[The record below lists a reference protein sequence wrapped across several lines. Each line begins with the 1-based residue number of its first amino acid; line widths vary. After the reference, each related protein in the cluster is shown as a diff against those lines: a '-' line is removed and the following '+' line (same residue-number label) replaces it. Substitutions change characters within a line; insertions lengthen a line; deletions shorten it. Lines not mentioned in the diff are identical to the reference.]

1 MGGVN
6 MMKKRFFYT
15 LAGACLTAALL
26 AGCAGANTPETIPD
40 EHPVASLTD
49 GSGGI
54 TSANAF
60 ARAIVPGATVELG
73 EGTILLEPD
82 SGDLQTGNS
91 FCRWESVYEG
101 YELVITNVSN
111 VTIRGGGQGKTTLES
126 NPRAA
131 TVLTFENCE
140 NVTLEGFTAGHV
152 PGAEPCE
159 GNVINLTNSSNVTMK
174 DLGLFGCGA
183 IGVRADNCAELTLEG
198 CDIYECSA
206 YGLSLDFVEGCQIK
220 DCTLR
225 DIGKDI
231 GPEMM
236 GSAVL
241 NAWDGSDLTVTDTS
255 FKDNKTYNLFTLSQS
270 ATITRCSFE
279 NNHME
284 NTAFDVYTANDCS
297 QVVLDGCTGQG
308 NRGWNWLQKDEFSI
322 ISDAATGK
330 ELTEEDMVKAFG
342 QLRQETTVSTAEQE
356 TVTVTTVDEFLAALG
371 SNREIIIDAPML
383 DLSTAT
389 GYKNMTGGE
398 NYDWSDPFDGPQLN
412 IRNLDN
418 LTIRGKDGKGANV
431 ISAVPRYAQVLCF
444 EGCTNLTVKD
454 LTLGHTKEPGSCA
467 GGVLDLQRCTNVTVE
482 NTGLFGCG
490 TIGIQGYQCVNM
502 ALTGNEIYECSYGGI
517 SLNQCQKV
525 DMTSNTFRDLG
536 EEYGGYIYYVS
547 GCTDLTFD
555 GNHISG
561 EDYLEYTK

>member
-1 MGGVN
+1 
-6 MMKKRFFYT
+6 MKKRFFYT

-26 AGCAGANTPETIPD
+26 AGCAGPNTPETIPD
-40 EHPVASLTD
+40 EHPVASLTE
-49 GSGGI
+49 GTEGI

-82 SGDLQTGNS
+82 NGDLQTGNS

-101 YELVITNVSN
+101 YELVISNVSN
-111 VTIRGGGQGKTTLES
+111 VTIRGAGQGKTTLES

-159 GNVINLTNSSNVTMK
+159 GNVINLRNSSNVTMK

-183 IGVRADNCAELTLEG
+183 TGVWADSSTNLTLEG

-206 YGLSLDFVEGCQIK
+206 FAMSLNVVQGCQIK
-220 DCTLR
+220 GCTFR
-225 DIGKDI
+225 NIGSK
-231 GPEMM
+231 MM
-236 GSAVL
+236 GSAVVV
-241 NAWDGSDLTVTDTS
+241 AWTGSDLTLTDTTI
-255 FKDNKTYNLFTLSQS
+255 KDNNTYDLFTLGQS
-270 ATITRCSFE
+270 ATFTRCSFE
-279 NNHME
+279 NNQMDHVGFQLISNYE
-284 NTAFDVYTANDCS
+284 SS

-342 QLRQETTVSTAEQE
+342 QLRQETAVSTAEQE

-389 GYKNMTGGE
+389 GYKNLTGGE
-398 NYDWSDPFDGPQLN
+398 NYDWSDPYDGPQLN

-444 EGCTNLTVKD
+444 EGCTNLTLKD
-454 LTLGHTKEPGSCA
+454 LTLGHTKEPGYCI

-502 ALTGNEIYECSYGGI
+502 DITGNEIYECSYGGI

-525 DMTSNTFRDLG
+525 DMTNNTFRDLG
-536 EEYGGYIYYVS
+536 EEYGGYIYSVS

>member
-6 MMKKRFFYT
+6 IMKKRFFYT

-26 AGCAGANTPETIPD
+26 VGCAGPNTPETIPD

-49 GSGGI
+49 GTES
-54 TSANAF
+54 TLSAHAF

-82 SGDLQTGNS
+82 NSDLQTGNS
-91 FCRWESVYEG
+91 FCRWKSVYEG
-101 YELVITNVSN
+101 YELVISNVSN
-111 VTIRGGGQGKTTLES
+111 VTIRGAGQGKTTLEC

-220 DCTLR
+220 GCTLR
-225 DIGKDI
+225 NIGS
-231 GPEMM
+231 EMM
-236 GSAVL
+236 GSAVVE
-241 NAWDGSDLTVTDTS
+241 AWTGSDLTLTDTTI
-255 FKDNKTYNLFTLSQS
+255 KDNNTYDLFTLGQS
-270 ATITRCSFE
+270 ATFTRCSFE
-279 NNHME
+279 NNQMD
-284 NTAFDVYTANDCS
+284 DVGFQVMSNLESS

-308 NRGWNWLQKDEFSI
+308 NRGWNWLQADDLSI
-322 ISDAATGK
+322 FSDAATGK
-330 ELTEEDMVKAFG
+330 ELTEEEMVKALG

-356 TVTVTTVDEFLAALG
+356 TVTVTTVDEFLAALS

-444 EGCTNLTVKD
+444 EGCTNLTIKD
-454 LTLGHTKEPGSCA
+454 LTLGHTKEPGYCV

-536 EEYGGYIYYVS
+536 EEYGGYIYSVT

>member
-1 MGGVN
+1 

-49 GSGGI
+49 GNGGI
-54 TSANAF
+54 TSANAL

-101 YELVITNVSN
+101 YELVISNVSN
-111 VTIRGGGQGKTTLES
+111 VTIRGAGQGKTTLES

-131 TVLTFENCE
+131 TVLNFLNCE

-159 GNVINLTNSSNVTMK
+159 GNVINLRNSSNVTMK

-183 IGVRADNCAELTLEG
+183 TGVWADCSTNLTLEG
-198 CDIYECSA
+198 CDIYECSSFA
-206 YGLSLDFVEGCQIK
+206 VSLNFVQGCQIK
-220 DCTLR
+220 NCTLR

-236 GSAVL
+236 ASAAL
-241 NAWDGSDLTVTDTS
+241 AAWDGSDLTVTDTS
-255 FKDNKTYNLFTLSQS
+255 FKDNKTYNLFTLGQS
-270 ATITRCSFE
+270 ATFTRCSFE

-284 NTAFDVYTANDCS
+284 NTAFDVYSYHGSN

-308 NRGWNWLQKDEFSI
+308 NRGWNWLQVDDLSI
-322 ISDAATGK
+322 FSDAATGQN
-330 ELTEEDMVKAFG
+330 LTEEDMVKAFG
-342 QLRQETTVSTAEQE
+342 QLRGEVAAVPTAKQE

-389 GYKNMTGGE
+389 GYKDMTGGE
-398 NYDWSDPFDGPQLN
+398 NYDWSDIYDGPQLN

-444 EGCTNLTVKD
+444 EGCTNLTLKD
-454 LTLGHTKEPGSCA
+454 LTLGHTKEPGYCA

-525 DMTSNTFRDLG
+525 DMTNNTFRDLG
-536 EEYGGYIYYVS
+536 EEYGGYIYSVS

>member
-1 MGGVN
+1 

-54 TSANAF
+54 TSANAL

-101 YELVITNVSN
+101 YELVISNVSN
-111 VTIRGGGQGKTTLES
+111 VTIRGAGQGKTTLES

-131 TVLTFENCE
+131 TVLNFLNCE

-159 GNVINLTNSSNVTMK
+159 GNVINLRNSSNVTMK

-183 IGVRADNCAELTLEG
+183 TGVWADCSTNLTLEG
-198 CDIYECSA
+198 CDIYECSSFA
-206 YGLSLDFVEGCQIK
+206 VSLNFVQGCQIK
-220 DCTLR
+220 NCTLR

-236 GSAVL
+236 ASAAL
-241 NAWDGSDLTVTDTS
+241 AAWDGSDLTVTDTS
-255 FKDNKTYNLFTLSQS
+255 FKDNKTYNLFTLGQS
-270 ATITRCSFE
+270 ATFTRCSFE

-284 NTAFDVYTANDCS
+284 NTAFDVYSNYGS
-297 QVVLDGCTGQG
+297 NLVVLDGCTGQG
-308 NRGWNWLQKDEFSI
+308 NRGWNWLQVDESSI
-322 ISDAATGK
+322 FSDAATGQN
-330 ELTEEDMVKAFG
+330 LTEEDLIKAFG
-342 QLRQETTVSTAEQE
+342 QLRQETAASTAEQE

-398 NYDWSDPFDGPQLN
+398 NYDWSDIYDGPQLN

-454 LTLGHTKEPGSCA
+454 LTLGHTKEPGYCA

-502 ALTGNEIYECSYGGI
+502 AITGNEIYECSYGGI

-525 DMTSNTFRDLG
+525 DMTNNTFRDLG

-547 GCTDLTFD
+547 GCADLTFD

>member
-1 MGGVN
+1 
-6 MMKKRFFYT
+6 MKKRFFYT

-26 AGCAGANTPETIPD
+26 VGCAGPNTPETIPD

-49 GSGGI
+49 GTEGTEGI

-60 ARAIVPGATVELG
+60 ARAIVSGATVELG

-101 YELVITNVSN
+101 YELVISNVSN
-111 VTIRGGGQGKTTLES
+111 VTIRGAGQGKTTLES

-159 GNVINLTNSSNVTMK
+159 GNVINLTNSSYVTMK

-183 IGVRADNCAELTLEG
+183 IGVRADCSTNLTLEG

-206 YGLSLDFVEGCQIK
+206 YGLNLDFVEGCQIK
-220 DCTLR
+220 GCTLR
-225 DIGKDI
+225 DIGS
-231 GPEMM
+231 EMM
-236 GSAVL
+236 GNSVL

-255 FKDNKTYNLFTLSQS
+255 FKDNKTYDLFTLAQS
-270 ATITRCSFE
+270 ATFTRCSFE
-279 NNHME
+279 NNQMQDIGF
-284 NTAFDVYTANDCS
+284 NIYTVNDSS

-308 NRGWNWLQKDEFSI
+308 NRGWNWLQKDDFSI

-389 GYKNMTGGE
+389 GYKDMTGGE
-398 NYDWSDPFDGPQLN
+398 NYDWSDPYDGPQLN

-454 LTLGHTKEPGSCA
+454 LTLGHTKEPGYCV

-502 ALTGNEIYECSYGGI
+502 ALSGNEIYECSYGGI

-525 DMTSNTFRDLG
+525 DMTGNTFRDLG
-536 EEYGGYIYYVS
+536 EEYGGYIYNIS

-555 GNHISG
+555 GANIPG
-561 EDYLEYTK
+561 DDYLEYTK

>member
-1 MGGVN
+1 
-6 MMKKRFFYT
+6 MKKRFFYT

-26 AGCAGANTPETIPD
+26 AGCAGPNTPETIPD
-40 EHPVASLTD
+40 EHPVASLTE
-49 GSGGI
+49 GTEGI
-54 TSANAF
+54 TSANAL

-91 FCRWESVYEG
+91 FCRWESVPEG
-101 YELVITNVSN
+101 YELVISNVSN
-111 VTIRGGGQGKTTLES
+111 VTIRGAGQGKTTLES

-131 TVLTFENCE
+131 TVLNLENCE

-183 IGVRADNCAELTLEG
+183 IGLRADSSTNLTLEG

-206 YGLSLDFVEGCQIK
+206 YGLKLDFVEGCQIK
-220 DCTLR
+220 NCTLR
-225 DIGKDI
+225 DIGS
-231 GPEMM
+231 EMM
-236 GSAVL
+236 GNAVL
-241 NAWDGSDLTVTDTS
+241 NAWDGSDLTITDTS
-255 FKDNKTYNLFTLSQS
+255 FKDNKTYDLFILAQS
-270 ATITRCSFE
+270 ATFTRCSFE
-279 NNHME
+279 NNQMQDI
-284 NTAFDVYTANDCS
+284 AFNVYTMNDSS

-308 NRGWNWLQKDEFSI
+308 NRGWNWLQKGDFSI
-322 ISDAATGK
+322 LSDAVTGK
-330 ELTEEDMVKAFG
+330 ELTEEDMIKAFG

-389 GYKNMTGGE
+389 GYKDMTGGE
-398 NYDWSDPFDGPQLN
+398 NYDWSDPYDGPQLN

-444 EGCTNLTVKD
+444 EGCTNLTLKD
-454 LTLGHTKEPGSCA
+454 LTLGHTKEPGYCA
-467 GGVLDLQRCTNVTVE
+467 GGVLDLQRCTNVTVD

-502 ALTGNEIYECSYGGI
+502 TLSGNEIYECSYGGI
-517 SLNQCQKV
+517 SLNQCQKA
-525 DMTSNTFRDLG
+525 DMTGNTFRDLG
-536 EEYGGYIYYVS
+536 EEYGGYIYSVS

>member
-26 AGCAGANTPETIPD
+26 VGCAGPNTPETIPD

-49 GSGGI
+49 GTES
-54 TSANAF
+54 TSNTLSANAF

-82 SGDLQTGNS
+82 NGDLQTGNS

-101 YELVITNVSN
+101 YELVISNVSN
-111 VTIRGGGQGKTTLES
+111 VTIRGAGQGKTTLEC

-159 GNVINLTNSSNVTMK
+159 GNVINLRNSSNVTMK

-183 IGVRADNCAELTLEG
+183 TGVWADSSTNLTLEG

-206 YGLSLDFVEGCQIK
+206 FAMSLNVVQGCQIK
-220 DCTLR
+220 GCTFR
-225 DIGKDI
+225 NIGSK
-231 GPEMM
+231 MM
-236 GSAVL
+236 GSAVVV
-241 NAWDGSDLTVTDTS
+241 AWTGSDLTLTDTTI
-255 FKDNKTYNLFTLSQS
+255 KDNNTYDLFTLGQS
-270 ATITRCSFE
+270 ATFTRCSFE
-279 NNHME
+279 NNQMDHVGFQLISNYE
-284 NTAFDVYTANDCS
+284 SS

-342 QLRQETTVSTAEQE
+342 QLRQETAVSTAEQE

-389 GYKNMTGGE
+389 GYKNLTGGE
-398 NYDWSDPFDGPQLN
+398 NYDWSDPYDGPQLN

-444 EGCTNLTVKD
+444 EGCTNLTLKD
-454 LTLGHTKEPGSCA
+454 LTLGHTKEPGYCI

-502 ALTGNEIYECSYGGI
+502 ALIGNEIYECSYGGI
-517 SLNQCQKV
+517 SLNQCQKA

-536 EEYGGYIYYVS
+536 EEYGGYIYSVS

>member
-26 AGCAGANTPETIPD
+26 AGCAGPNTPETIPD

-54 TSANAF
+54 TSANAL

-101 YELVITNVSN
+101 YELVISNVSN
-111 VTIRGGGQGKTTLES
+111 VTIRGAGQGKTTLES

-131 TVLTFENCE
+131 TVLNFLNCE

-159 GNVINLTNSSNVTMK
+159 GNVIDLRNSSNVTMK

-183 IGVRADNCAELTLEG
+183 TGVWADCSTNLTLEG
-198 CDIYECSA
+198 CDIYECSSFA
-206 YGLSLDFVEGCQIK
+206 MSLNFVQGCQIK
-220 DCTLR
+220 NCTLR

-236 GSAVL
+236 ASAVL
-241 NAWDGSDLTVTDTS
+241 AAWDGSDLTVTDTS
-255 FKDNKTYNLFTLSQS
+255 FKDNKTYNLFTLGQS

-284 NTAFDVYTANDCS
+284 NTAFDVYSNYGS
-297 QVVLDGCTGQG
+297 NQVVLDGCTGQG
-308 NRGWNWLQKDEFSI
+308 NQGWNWLQVDDLSI
-322 ISDAATGK
+322 FSDAATGQN
-330 ELTEEDMVKAFG
+330 LTEEDLVKAFG
-342 QLRQETTVSTAEQE
+342 QLRQETTVSSAEQE

-444 EGCTNLTVKD
+444 EGCTNLTIKD
-454 LTLGHTKEPGSCA
+454 VTLGHTKEPGYCA

-490 TIGIQGYQCVNM
+490 TIGVQGYQCVNM
-502 ALTGNEIYECSYGGI
+502 ALSGNEIYECSYGGI

-525 DMTSNTFRDLG
+525 DMTNNTFRDLG

-547 GCTDLTFD
+547 GCADLTFD

>member
-1 MGGVN
+1 
-6 MMKKRFFYT
+6 MKKRFFYT

-26 AGCAGANTPETIPD
+26 VGCAGPNTPETIPD

-49 GSGGI
+49 GTES
-54 TSANAF
+54 TLSANAF

-82 SGDLQTGNS
+82 NSDLQTGNS
-91 FCRWESVYEG
+91 FCRWKSVYEG
-101 YELVITNVSN
+101 YELVISNVSN
-111 VTIRGGGQGKTTLES
+111 VTIRGAGQGKTTLEC

-220 DCTLR
+220 GCTLR
-225 DIGKDI
+225 NIGS
-231 GPEMM
+231 EMM
-236 GSAVL
+236 GSAVVE
-241 NAWDGSDLTVTDTS
+241 AWTGSDLTLTDTTI
-255 FKDNKTYNLFTLSQS
+255 KDNNTYDLFTLGQS
-270 ATITRCSFE
+270 ATFTRCSFE
-279 NNHME
+279 NNQMD
-284 NTAFDVYTANDCS
+284 DVGFQVMSNLESS

-308 NRGWNWLQKDEFSI
+308 NRGWNWLQADDLSI
-322 ISDAATGK
+322 FSDAATGK
-330 ELTEEDMVKAFG
+330 ELTEEEMVKALG

-356 TVTVTTVDEFLAALG
+356 TVTVTTVDEFLAALS

-444 EGCTNLTVKD
+444 EGCTNLTIKD
-454 LTLGHTKEPGSCA
+454 LTLGHTKEPGYCV

-536 EEYGGYIYYVS
+536 EEYGGYIYSVT

>member
-1 MGGVN
+1 M
-6 MMKKRFFYT
+6 
-15 LAGACLTAALL
+15 
-26 AGCAGANTPETIPD
+26 
-40 EHPVASLTD
+40 SL
-49 GSGGI
+49 
-54 TSANAF
+54 N
-60 ARAIVPGATVELG
+60 
-73 EGTILLEPD
+73 
-82 SGDLQTGNS
+82 
-91 FCRWESVYEG
+91 
-101 YELVITNVSN
+101 
-111 VTIRGGGQGKTTLES
+111 
-126 NPRAA
+126 
-131 TVLTFENCE
+131 
-140 NVTLEGFTAGHV
+140 
-152 PGAEPCE
+152 
-159 GNVINLTNSSNVTMK
+159 
-174 DLGLFGCGA
+174 
-183 IGVRADNCAELTLEG
+183 
-198 CDIYECSA
+198 
-206 YGLSLDFVEGCQIK
+206 FVQGCQIK
-220 DCTLR
+220 NCTLR

-236 GSAVL
+236 ASAVL
-241 NAWDGSDLTVTDTS
+241 AAWDGSDLTVTDTS
-255 FKDNKTYNLFTLSQS
+255 FKDNKTYNLFTLGQS

-284 NTAFDVYTANDCS
+284 NTAFDVYSNYGS
-297 QVVLDGCTGQG
+297 NQVVLDGCTGQG
-308 NRGWNWLQKDEFSI
+308 NQGWNWLQVDDLSI
-322 ISDAATGK
+322 FSDAATGQN
-330 ELTEEDMVKAFG
+330 LTEEDLVKAFG
-342 QLRQETTVSTAEQE
+342 QLRQETTVSSAEQE

-444 EGCTNLTVKD
+444 EGCTNLTIKD
-454 LTLGHTKEPGSCA
+454 VTLGHTKEPGYCA

-490 TIGIQGYQCVNM
+490 TIGVQGYQCVNM
-502 ALTGNEIYECSYGGI
+502 ALSGNEIYECSYGGI

-525 DMTSNTFRDLG
+525 DMTNNTFRDLG

-547 GCTDLTFD
+547 GCADLTFD

>member
-1 MGGVN
+1 
-6 MMKKRFFYT
+6 MKKRFFYT

-26 AGCAGANTPETIPD
+26 VGCAGPNTPETIPD

-49 GSGGI
+49 GTES
-54 TSANAF
+54 TANTLSANAF

-82 SGDLQTGNS
+82 NGDLQTGNS

-101 YELVITNVSN
+101 YELVISNVSN
-111 VTIRGGGQGKTTLES
+111 VTIRGAGQGKTTLES

-159 GNVINLTNSSNVTMK
+159 GNVINLTDSSYVTMK

-206 YGLSLDFVEGCQIK
+206 YGLNLDFVEGCQIK
-220 DCTLR
+220 NCTLR
-225 DIGKDI
+225 DIGKGI
-231 GPEMM
+231 NSEMVA
-236 GSAVL
+236 SAVL
-241 NAWDGSDLTVTDTS
+241 ATWSGSDLTVTDTS
-255 FKDNKTYNLFTLSQS
+255 FKDNKTYNLFTLDQG
-270 ATITRCSFE
+270 ATFTRCSFE

-284 NTAFDVYTANDCS
+284 NTAFMVYSDFESN

-308 NRGWNWLQKDEFSI
+308 NQGWNWLQADDLSI
-322 ISDAATGK
+322 FSDAATGK

-389 GYKNMTGGE
+389 GYKNMVGGE

-444 EGCTNLTVKD
+444 EGCTNLTLKD
-454 LTLGHTKEPGSCA
+454 LTLGHTKEPGYCA

-536 EEYGGYIYYVS
+536 EEYGGYIYSVT

>member
-1 MGGVN
+1 

-26 AGCAGANTPETIPD
+26 VGCAGPNTPETIPD

-49 GSGGI
+49 GTES
-54 TSANAF
+54 TSNTLSANAF

-82 SGDLQTGNS
+82 NGDLQTGNS

-111 VTIRGGGQGKTTLES
+111 VTIRGAGQGKTTLES

-206 YGLSLDFVEGCQIK
+206 YGLNLDFVEGCQIK
-220 DCTLR
+220 NCTLR
-225 DIGKDI
+225 DIGKGI
-231 GPEMM
+231 NSEMVA
-236 GSAVL
+236 SAVL
-241 NAWDGSDLTVTDTS
+241 AAWAGSDLTVTDTS
-255 FKDNKTYNLFTLSQS
+255 FKDNKTYNLFTLGQS
-270 ATITRCSFE
+270 ATFTRCSFE

-284 NTAFDVYTANDCS
+284 NTAFMVYSDYESN

-308 NRGWNWLQKDEFSI
+308 NQGWNWLQANGLSI
-322 ISDAATGK
+322 FSDAATGK

-342 QLRQETTVSTAEQE
+342 QLRQETAVSSAEQE

-389 GYKNMTGGE
+389 GYKDMTGGE
-398 NYDWSDPFDGPQLN
+398 NYDWSDIYDGPQLN

-454 LTLGHTKEPGSCA
+454 VTLGHTKEPGYCT

-502 ALTGNEIYECSYGGI
+502 ALIGNEIYECSYGGI
-517 SLNQCQKV
+517 SLNQCQKA

-536 EEYGGYIYYVS
+536 EEYGGYIYSVS

>member
-6 MMKKRFFYT
+6 IMKKRSFYT

-26 AGCAGANTPETIPD
+26 VGCAGPNTPETIPD

-49 GSGGI
+49 GTES
-54 TSANAF
+54 TANTLSANAF

-82 SGDLQTGNS
+82 NGDLQTGNS

-101 YELVITNVSN
+101 YELVISNVSN
-111 VTIRGGGQGKTTLES
+111 VTIRGAGQGKTTLES

-159 GNVINLTNSSNVTMK
+159 GNVINLRNSSNVTMK

-183 IGVRADNCAELTLEG
+183 TGVRADSSTDLTLEG

-206 YGLSLDFVEGCQIK
+206 FAMSLNFVQGCQIK
-220 DCTLR
+220 NCTLR
-225 DIGKDI
+225 DIGS
-231 GPEMM
+231 EMM

-241 NAWDGSDLTVTDTS
+241 DAWDGSDLTVTDTS
-255 FKDNKTYNLFTLSQS
+255 FKDNKTYNLFTLCQD

-284 NTAFDVYTANDCS
+284 NTAFMVYSDYESN

-308 NRGWNWLQKDEFSI
+308 NRGWNWLQADDLSI
-322 ISDAATGK
+322 FSDAATGQN
-330 ELTEEDMVKAFG
+330 LTEEDMVKALG
-342 QLRQETTVSTAEQE
+342 QLRQETAASTAEQE

-383 DLSTAT
+383 ELSTAT
-389 GYKNMTGGE
+389 GYKNMVGGE

-454 LTLGHTKEPGSCA
+454 LTLGHTKEPGYCA

-536 EEYGGYIYYVS
+536 EEYGGYIYSVS

>member
-1 MGGVN
+1 MV
-6 MMKKRFFYT
+6 
-15 LAGACLTAALL
+15 
-26 AGCAGANTPETIPD
+26 GCAGPNTPETIPD

-54 TSANAF
+54 TSANAL

-101 YELVITNVSN
+101 YELVISNVSN
-111 VTIRGGGQGKTTLES
+111 VTIRGAGQGKTTLVS

-131 TVLTFENCE
+131 TVLNFLNCE

-159 GNVINLTNSSNVTMK
+159 GNVINLRNSSNVTMK

-183 IGVRADNCAELTLEG
+183 TGVWADCSTNLTLEG
-198 CDIYECSA
+198 CDIYECSSFA
-206 YGLSLDFVEGCQIK
+206 VSLNFVQGCQIK
-220 DCTLR
+220 NCTLR

-236 GSAVL
+236 ASAAL
-241 NAWDGSDLTVTDTS
+241 AAWDGSDLTVTDTS
-255 FKDNKTYNLFTLSQS
+255 FKDNKTYNLFTLGQS
-270 ATITRCSFE
+270 ATFTRCSFE

-284 NTAFDVYTANDCS
+284 NTAFDVYSYHGSN

-308 NRGWNWLQKDEFSI
+308 NRGWNWLQVDDLSI
-322 ISDAATGK
+322 FSDAATGQN
-330 ELTEEDMVKAFG
+330 LTEEDMVKAFG
-342 QLRQETTVSTAEQE
+342 QLRGEVAAVPTAKQE

-389 GYKNMTGGE
+389 GYKDMTGGE
-398 NYDWSDPFDGPQLN
+398 NYDWSDIYDGPQLN

-454 LTLGHTKEPGSCA
+454 VTLGHTKEPGYCA

-490 TIGIQGYQCVNM
+490 TIGIQSYQCVNM

-525 DMTSNTFRDLG
+525 DMTNNTFRDLG

-547 GCTDLTFD
+547 GCADLTFD

>member
-6 MMKKRFFYT
+6 IMKKRFFYT

-26 AGCAGANTPETIPD
+26 VGCAGPNTPETIPD

-49 GSGGI
+49 GTES
-54 TSANAF
+54 TLSANAF

-82 SGDLQTGNS
+82 NSDLQTGNS
-91 FCRWESVYEG
+91 FCRWKSVYEG
-101 YELVITNVSN
+101 YELVISNVSN
-111 VTIRGGGQGKTTLES
+111 VTIRGAGQGKTTLEC

-220 DCTLR
+220 GCTLR
-225 DIGKDI
+225 NIGS
-231 GPEMM
+231 EMM
-236 GSAVL
+236 GSAVVE
-241 NAWDGSDLTVTDTS
+241 AWTGSDLTLTDTTI
-255 FKDNKTYNLFTLSQS
+255 KDNNTYDLFTLGQS
-270 ATITRCSFE
+270 ATFTRCSFE
-279 NNHME
+279 NNQMD
-284 NTAFDVYTANDCS
+284 DVGFQVMSNLESS

-308 NRGWNWLQKDEFSI
+308 NRGWNWLQADDLSI
-322 ISDAATGK
+322 FSDAATGK
-330 ELTEEDMVKAFG
+330 ELTEEEMVKALG

-356 TVTVTTVDEFLAALG
+356 TVTVTTVDEFLAALS

-444 EGCTNLTVKD
+444 EGCTNLTIKD
-454 LTLGHTKEPGSCA
+454 LTLGHTKEPGYCV

-536 EEYGGYIYYVS
+536 EEYGGYIYSVT

>member
-1 MGGVN
+1 

-26 AGCAGANTPETIPD
+26 AGCAGPNTPETIPD

-49 GSGGI
+49 GTESTGNTLSG
-54 TSANAF
+54 NDF

-82 SGDLQTGNS
+82 NGDLQTGNS

-101 YELVITNVSN
+101 YELVISNVSN
-111 VTIRGGGQGKTTLES
+111 VTIRGAGQGKTTLEC

-159 GNVINLTNSSNVTMK
+159 GNVINLMNSSNVTMK

-183 IGVRADNCAELTLEG
+183 TGVRADSSTNLTLEG
-198 CDIYECSA
+198 CDIYECSSFA
-206 YGLSLDFVEGCQIK
+206 MSLNFVQGCQIK
-220 DCTLR
+220 GCTLR
-225 DIGKDI
+225 DIGS
-231 GPEMM
+231 EMM

-241 NAWDGSDLTVTDTS
+241 SAWDGSDLTLTDTS
-255 FKDNKTYNLFTLSQS
+255 IKDNNTDDLFTLGQS
-270 ATITRCSFE
+270 ATFTRCSFE
-279 NNHME
+279 NNQMDHVGFQLISNYE
-284 NTAFDVYTANDCS
+284 SN

-308 NRGWNWLQKDEFSI
+308 NRGWNWLQADDLSTV
-322 ISDAATGK
+322 SDAATGQN
-330 ELTEEDMVKAFG
+330 LTEEEMVKAFG
-342 QLRQETTVSTAEQE
+342 QLRNEVTVSSAEQE

-398 NYDWSDPFDGPQLN
+398 NYDWYDPFDGPQLN

-454 LTLGHTKEPGSCA
+454 LTLGHTKEPGYCA

-517 SLNQCQKV
+517 SLNQSQKV
-525 DMTSNTFRDLG
+525 DMTNNTFRDLG
-536 EEYGGYIYYVS
+536 GEYGAYIYNVS

>member
-26 AGCAGANTPETIPD
+26 VGCAGPNTPETIPD

-49 GSGGI
+49 GTES
-54 TSANAF
+54 TSNTLSANAF

-82 SGDLQTGNS
+82 NGDLQTGNS

-101 YELVITNVSN
+101 YELVISNVSN
-111 VTIRGGGQGKTTLES
+111 VTIRGAGQGKTTLEC

-159 GNVINLTNSSNVTMK
+159 GNVINLRNSSNVTMK

-183 IGVRADNCAELTLEG
+183 TGVWADSSTNLTLEG

-206 YGLSLDFVEGCQIK
+206 FAMSLNVVQGCQIK
-220 DCTLR
+220 GCTFR
-225 DIGKDI
+225 NIGSK
-231 GPEMM
+231 MM
-236 GSAVL
+236 GSAVVV
-241 NAWDGSDLTVTDTS
+241 AWTGSDLTLTDTTI
-255 FKDNKTYNLFTLSQS
+255 KDNNTYDLFTLGQS
-270 ATITRCSFE
+270 ATFTRCSFE
-279 NNHME
+279 NNQMDHVGFQLISNYE
-284 NTAFDVYTANDCS
+284 SS

-330 ELTEEDMVKAFG
+330 ELTEDDMVKAFG
-342 QLRQETTVSTAEQE
+342 QLRQETAVSTAEQE

-389 GYKNMTGGE
+389 GYKNLTGGE
-398 NYDWSDPFDGPQLN
+398 NYDWSDPYDGPQLN

-444 EGCTNLTVKD
+444 EGCTNLTLKD
-454 LTLGHTKEPGSCA
+454 LTLGHTKEPGYCI

-502 ALTGNEIYECSYGGI
+502 ALIGNEIYECSYGGI
-517 SLNQCQKV
+517 SLNQCQKA

-536 EEYGGYIYYVS
+536 EEYGGYIYSVS

>member
-1 MGGVN
+1 
-6 MMKKRFFYT
+6 MKKRFFYT

-26 AGCAGANTPETIPD
+26 VGCAGPNTPETIPD

-49 GSGGI
+49 GTESTGN
-54 TSANAF
+54 TLSANAF

-82 SGDLQTGNS
+82 NGDLQTGNS

-101 YELVITNVSN
+101 YELVISNVSN
-111 VTIRGGGQGKTTLES
+111 VTIRGAGQGKTTLES
-126 NPRAA
+126 SPRAA

-159 GNVINLTNSSNVTMK
+159 GNVINLTGTSNVTMK

-206 YGLSLDFVEGCQIK
+206 YGLNLNVVEGCQIK

-225 DIGKDI
+225 DIGKGI

-241 NAWDGSDLTVTDTS
+241 AAWGGSDLTITDTS
-255 FKDNKTYNLFTLSQS
+255 FRDNKNYNLFALGQS
-270 ATITRCSFE
+270 AVFTRCSFE
-279 NNHME
+279 NNQMQD
-284 NTAFDVYTANDCS
+284 TAFRVYTANDCS

-308 NRGWNWLQKDEFSI
+308 NQGWNWLQVDEFSI
-322 ISDAATGK
+322 FSDAATGQN
-330 ELTEEDMVKAFG
+330 LTEEDMVKAFG

-454 LTLGHTKEPGSCA
+454 VTLGHTKEPGYCA

-525 DMTSNTFRDLG
+525 DMTNNTFRDLG
-536 EEYGGYIYYVS
+536 EEYGGYIYNVS